1 MAFGYEYL
9 MVFLPEV
16 CPSSFLLFV
25 HNPAGSTK
33 LRDYSSGNERQLGIR
48 LTAAGVISQTEVG
61 RTRFYYEPHPTVG
74 EGVGYWSQV
83 TAELNRRC
91 LSNRPADHV
100 LSVPVPVH
108 VQPSTPH
115 RAHRGSQR
123 QLQDYVNQKPE
134 VLDAAILAVLPPR
147 LTELGASIRWVSPLA
162 RADYQE
168 YRDGDFLAATGMPDA
183 ASQLAEFWP
192 SMGPCWDALGV
203 ISDPGGRLKP
213 GAILVEAKSHIS
225 EIYGNGCQAAG
236 ESLYKIDRA
245 LAEAKEWLSVEGD
258 ADWLG
263 PLYQYANR
271 IAHLYFL
278 LKKVGRPAWLVNLY
292 FLDDP
297 IGPTTQEE
305 WQLEIQNVKDSISLP
320 QRISNAVDVFL
331 PALTEIAAATPTETI
346 DTPPEDAGHDPVVNL
361 QASAPQLRAAPVFP
375 AASDFRS
382 WSLEW
387 IELASY
393 PGPCLRDPEARIQRL
408 LSLWKEPV
416 PGSWQRSVADIPSR
430 LLNGK
435 RYTRGDEA
443 DPRSGEHRIEHET
456 LYQHF
461 DAVRCLEDG
470 SLVDGVNAFPLVR
483 DGGGGRNGNVE
494 ADMLLLVRNGSGYR
508 LVVAEVKHS
517 ANNAWFAA
525 VENLR
530 QLKLLICGAEPGRF
544 FLQRNPSLDLPA
556 DLPITGL
563 VVAPCSFYS
572 QPGQKANSI
581 GAARMLIH
589 TIRAEAD
596 VEVRLSVWDTQH
608 RTIALF
614 G

>member
-33 LRDYSSGNERQLGIR
+33 LRDYSSGRECQLGVH
-48 LTAAGVISQTEVG
+48 LTAEGALSQTEAG
-61 RTRFYYEPHPTVG
+61 LTRFYYDPHRTDG
-74 EGVGYWSQV
+74 AGVGYWSQV
-83 TAELNRRC
+83 TAELNRRY
-91 LSNRPADHV
+91 LSNQAADQL
-100 LSVPVPVH
+100 LSVPVRAH
-108 VQPSTPH
+108 VKSSSPG

-123 QLQDYVNQKPE
+123 QLQDYVNQKTE
-134 VLDAAILAVLPPR
+134 VLNAAILAVLPPR

-168 YRDGDFLAATGMPDA
+168 YRDGEFLAAIGMPDA
-183 ASQLAEFWP
+183 ESQLGEFWP
-192 SMGPCWDALGV
+192 PMGPCWDALGV
-203 ISDPGGRLKP
+203 ISDPDGRLKP

-236 ESLYKIDRA
+236 APLYKIDRA
-245 LAEAKEWLSVEGD
+245 LAETKEWLRVEGG

-271 IAHLYFL
+271 IAHLYFM
-278 LKKVGRPAWLVNLY
+278 LKQHGRPAWLLNLY
-292 FLDDP
+292 FLNDP

-305 WQLEIQNVKDSISLP
+305 WQSEIQNVKDSIGLP
-320 QRISNAVDVFL
+320 QRIPNAVDVFL
-331 PALTEIAAATPTETI
+331 PALPDTSAAPFE
-346 DTPPEDAGHDPVVNL
+346 PVVSTPEGACHHTVANT
-361 QASAPQLRAAPVFP
+361 QTSAPQLGAIPVFP

-387 IELASY
+387 VELASY

-416 PGSWQRSVADIPSR
+416 PGTWRRGSADIPSR

-443 DPRSGEHRIEHET
+443 DPRSGEHRIEHEI
-456 LYQHF
+456 LCQHF
-461 DAVRCLEDG
+461 DDVTYLQDG
-470 SLVDGVNAFPLVR
+470 RVIDGVNAFPLVR
-483 DGGGGRNGNVE
+483 DSCGGRNGNVE
-494 ADMLLLVRNGSGYR
+494 ADLLLLVRSARGYR

-530 QLKLLICGAEPGRF
+530 QLKLLVSGEDAGQLFR
-544 FLQRNPSLDLPA
+544 QRNLALDLPA
-556 DLPITGL
+556 NLVITGL
-563 VVAPCSFYS
+563 VVAPCSFYT

-581 GAARMLIH
+581 GAARMLID
-589 TIRAEAD
+589 TIRAETETD
-596 VEVRLSVWDTQH
+596 IRLTVWDKQR
-608 RTIALF
+608 RTIAAF
-614 G
+614 